1 MKLDE
6 IDLSGIQEENA
17 RQLVMRLLN
26 LIEALSA
33 DLRDAQVEI
42 QRLRDEVNRLKGE
55 QGKPN
60 IKANTPQPPWSDH
73 SSEKERRKPRPRQKR
88 SKKATVRIDREQVWL
103 PRLLIRQPPSPILDI
118 GSPESS

>member
-1 MKLDE
+1 MMLDE

-17 RQLVMRLLN
+17 RQLVVRLLN

-60 IKANTPQPPWSDH
+60 VKGNTPQPPRPITR
-73 SSEKERRKPRPRQKR
+73 RRKSDASPASARSAARRPRF
-88 SKKATVRIDREQVWL
+88 
-103 PRLLIRQPPSPILDI
+103 
-118 GSPESS
+118 GSTGNRC

>member
-1 MKLDE
+1 MMLDE

-17 RQLVMRLLN
+17 HQLVARLLN

-42 QRLRDEVNRLKGE
+42 QRLRDEVNRPKGK

-60 IKANTPQPPWSDH
+60 VKANTPQPARSDH
-73 SSEKERRKPRPRQKR
+73 LSEKERRNT
-88 SKKATVRIDREQVWL
+88 S
-103 PRLLIRQPPSPILDI
+103 
-118 GSPESS
+118 